1 MKKEYLTFVRQ
12 FKDLREGKQ
21 NLFVKDLTPGPRK
34 YDTKYVDALVSP
46 DPEKIKNGGILQIRS
61 ESGILHTQTWGI
73 KILEELP
80 ESVPGH
86 PWDDVFT
93 AIGKMREKG

>member
-1 MKKEYLTFVRQ
+1 MEKEYLTFVRQ

-34 YDTKYVDALVSP
+34 YDTKYVEAVISP
-46 DPEKIKNGGILQIRS
+46 DPEKIKNGDILQIRS

-86 PWDDVFT
+86 PWDDVFK
-93 AIGKMREKG
+93 AIGRMHEKG